1 MAQYTVTLTIELL
14 VESDDDIEVV
24 KDNIESE
31 IYINFSKQDITG
43 VEIITDS
50 LINIE

>member
-1 MAQYTVTLTIELL
+1 MAQHTVTLTIELL

-24 KDNIESE
+24 KANIESE
-31 IYINFSKQDITG
+31 IYFDFTKLDITG